1 MTVRPNLF
9 PVGSETLS
17 WIMQSR
23 RMSDVPLQVSLLMRW
38 QSFWFDRN
46 LSLQRKLV
54 PGTWQGDDPLF
65 ILGLWRSG
73 TTFMHELLGAVPGL
87 LWPATWQCM
96 NPSTFKMLPPPRV
109 SKSVVRPMDDF
120 AVDTFS
126 PQEDEFALLALG
138 VPSVYRGFL
147 DPGRLS
153 EVSQW
158 LDPDIWSGRTDGWI
172 ERWRDF
178 LGGISAGKGDRLLLK
193 SPNHTFRIRALV
205 EEFPK
210 ASYIWLVREPA
221 ETLFSNRKMWVAMFR
236 RYALRNWNEPELDEF
251 LGKAFQYAAESLAF
265 ATTVL
270 GRDQLIVVDFDRF
283 KQAPVETV
291 EAVCHRLNLGEWSTI
306 KNSIAASIAGR
317 AKHIGDSYPGCL
329 LSQEQIKA
337 AEYLGDIQVAALGS
351 HGLQG

>member
-1 MTVRPNLF
+1 MIVRPTLF

-17 WIMQSR
+17 WIRQSG
-23 RMSDVPLQVSLLMRW
+23 RMADVPLQVSLLVRW

-54 PGTWQGDDPLF
+54 PGTWQGNDPLF

-73 TTFMHELLGAVPGL
+73 TTFMHELLGAFPGL
-87 LWPATWQCM
+87 VWPATWQCM
-96 NPSTFKMLPPPRV
+96 NPSTFKMQSPPRV

-120 AVDTFS
+120 TVDTFS

-138 VPSVYRGFL
+138 VPSVYRGFF

-153 EVSQW
+153 ELSQW
-158 LDPDIWSGRTDGWI
+158 LDPDIWCGRSDGWI
-172 ERWRDF
+172 ERWRGF
-178 LGGISAGKGDRLLLK
+178 LGGISAGKGGRLLLK

-210 ASYIWLVREPA
+210 ASYVWLVREPA

-236 RYALRNWNEPELDEF
+236 RYALWHWNESELDEF
-251 LGKAFQYAAESLAF
+251 LGKAFQYSAESLAF

-270 GRDQLIVVDFDRF
+270 GRDQLVVVDFNRL
-283 KQAPVETV
+283 KQSPVETI
-291 EAVCHRLNLGEWSTI
+291 EAVCHRLNLGEWDPI
-306 KNSIAASIAGR
+306 KNAVITSVAGR
-317 AKHIGDSYPGCL
+317 TNNSGDSYPGCQM
-329 LSQEQIKA
+329 SQEQIKA
-337 AEYLGDIQVAALGS
+337 AENLGITQKAALGS
-351 HGLQG
+351 HGL